1 MTNERYMPTKA
12 QILSDL
18 VAGYAS
24 IYETSG
30 AIQRSHRF
38 PSYLFTQI
46 ENLARLGKVPVSLI
60 INQLIECGLEAV
72 KKELPEETAKEIIFS
87 TQDQMERPIKKTY
100 KVDVQGRNLP
110 PRKKPK
116 AGK

>member
-1 MTNERYMPTKA
+1 MTNEKYVPSKA

-18 VAGYAS
+18 VGGYAS
-24 IYETSG
+24 VYETS
-30 AIQRSHRF
+30 AAVQRSHRF

-72 KKELPEETAKEIIFS
+72 KKELPEETAKQLTFS
-87 TQDQMERPIKKTY
+87 TQAQVDRPTKNY
-100 KVDVQGRNLP
+100 KVDVKGRNLP

>member
-1 MTNERYMPTKA
+1 MINARKEPTTA
-12 QILSDL
+12 WMLARIVTGDANYSEALAT
-18 VAGYAS
+18 V
-24 IYETSG
+24 
-30 AIQRSHRF
+30 QRSHRF
-38 PSYLFTQI
+38 PLHLFVQI

-72 KKELPEETAKEIIFS
+72 KHELPEETAGQLTIYTK
-87 TQDQMERPIKKTY
+87 DQAERPTKTERVEIK
-100 KVDVQGRNLP
+100 GRNLP